1 MLKFLVIFF
10 VLFCNFSKAL
20 AQEKNPALI
29 VKTQDSQLFDLQKN
43 RGKKVVIVIFVSW
56 CKFCYQEMSELQKTY
71 EKNDKNLEIIAINF
85 DEMDDEK
92 DFLNFAKKFSF
103 KIAKF
108 SDIVENNF
116 IAKPDALPILY
127 FVNEEGK
134 MVKRF

>member
-10 VLFCNFSKAL
+10 VLFCNLSKAL
-20 AQEKNPALI
+20 AQEKNPVLI

-56 CKFCYQEMSELQKTY
+56 CKFCYQEMSELQTTY

-116 IAKPDALPILY
+116 IEKPEALPILY
-127 FVNEEGK
+127 FANEEGK
-134 MVKRF
+134 IVKRF